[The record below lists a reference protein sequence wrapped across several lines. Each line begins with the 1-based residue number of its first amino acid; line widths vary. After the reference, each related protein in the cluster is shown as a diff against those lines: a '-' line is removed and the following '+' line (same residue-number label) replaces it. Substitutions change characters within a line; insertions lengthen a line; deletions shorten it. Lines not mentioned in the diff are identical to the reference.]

1 MNDYDKKWIKWLLLG
16 LALGY
21 VIGKIIA
28 VLLCIVV
35 TDANVYEFVELI
47 PAGTAALGLFLT
59 LFRYNKE
66 KEDELG
72 D

>member
-1 MNDYDKKWIKWLLLG
+1 LLLG

-28 VLLCIVV
+28 VLLGIVV
-35 TDANVYEFVELI
+35 TNANAYEFVELI
-47 PAGTAALGLFLT
+47 PAGTAAFGLFLT

-72 D
+72 A

>member
-1 MNDYDKKWIKWLLLG
+1 MLLG

-28 VLLCIVV
+28 VLLGIVV
-35 TDANVYEFVELI
+35 TNANANAYEFVELI
-47 PAGTAALGLFLT
+47 PAGTAAFGLFLT

-72 D
+72 A